1 MALAGLA
8 AGAGLLLGVAAR
20 AVPRLFPLL
29 GFLHPRIHLGG
40 SWSLGILGLWM
51 VLRIFSLAD
60 VILLRAAHAPA
71 VPASTPQ
78 IRPSL
83 R

>member
-8 AGAGLLLGVAAR
+8 AGAGLLFGVAAR
-20 AVPRLFPLL
+20 AIPRFLSLL
-29 GFLHPRIHLGG
+29 GLLHPRIHLGG
-40 SWSLGILGLWM
+40 NWSLGIFGLWM
-51 VLRIFSLAD
+51 VLRILSLAD

-83 R
+83 